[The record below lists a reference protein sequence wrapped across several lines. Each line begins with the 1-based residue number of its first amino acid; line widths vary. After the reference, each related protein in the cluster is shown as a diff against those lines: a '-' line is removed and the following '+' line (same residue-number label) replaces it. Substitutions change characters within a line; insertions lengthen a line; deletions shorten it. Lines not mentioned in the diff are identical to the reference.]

1 MTIHRLKEIL
11 EDYRNDAIDQT
22 TALNLLS
29 KLPYEDLE
37 FARIDH
43 HRGLR
48 RGFPE
53 VIYGETKT
61 ATQILGIMRAMQ
73 AWQSN
78 ILVTRVEAAKAD
90 AIVAEMPEVVY
101 HPLARVLV
109 CSPPAPQEPPG
120 AKHSG
125 IIQVICAG
133 SSDVPVAEEA
143 AITAELM
150 GNTVERFYDVG
161 VAGLHRLL
169 GIWDRLQEGT
179 VYIVVAGMEGA
190 LPSVVAGLVA
200 RPVIA
205 VPTSIGY
212 GASFGGLSALL
223 GMLTSCSPGISVVN
237 IDNGFG
243 AGYMASLINQC
254 HTNHL
259 EKASTCASTSGGS
272 AQEA

>member
-1 MTIHRLKEIL
+1 MMMDRLREIL
-11 EDYRNDAIDQT
+11 EDYRTGAIDLT
-22 TALNLLS
+22 TALNVLA

-53 VIYGETKT
+53 VIYGETKS

-73 AWQSN
+73 VWQAK
-78 ILVTRVEAAKAD
+78 ILATRVDAAKAD
-90 AIVAEMPEVVY
+90 AIVAEMPEAVY

-109 CSPPAPQEPPG
+109 CSPPAPQAPPRPNQG
-120 AKHSG
+120 G

-150 GNTVERFYDVG
+150 GNAVERFYDVG

-243 AGYMASLINQC
+243 AGYMGSLINQC
-254 HTNHL
+254 HANHL
-259 EKASTCASTSGGS
+259 EKSSTCASAIGGS
-272 AQEA
+272 SQEA